1 MSLSVGI
8 VGLPNVGKSTLF
20 NALLKKQVADTAPY
34 PFCTI
39 EPNKGVVGVPDG
51 RLPVLA
57 KIVGTEKI
65 IPAVVDF
72 FDIAGLVKGAHKGE
86 GLGNQFLANIREVS
100 VICHVVRFFEDSN
113 VAHVD
118 NKIDPASDIE
128 TINSELVLAD
138 LQTLEKQK
146 EPRRK
151 VNKEEEVFWEAI
163 QVLKTE
169 MDSGKLARDVSL
181 TKEQR
186 ETVKKLFLLTDKPI
200 IYIANIGENQ
210 ISQAKEMRRKFS
222 FQPMIPLSAKME
234 ADLAVLSDKEQK
246 EYLTQYGLEESGLER
261 LIKLAYEALGLI
273 SFLTTTGDKEAR
285 AWTIKKGTPAKIAA
299 GVVHSDFE
307 KNFIK
312 ADVAA
317 FEDFVQNG
325 GWLNTRTAG
334 KVRSEGK
341 DYLVKDGEVIEF
353 KIGR

>member
-1 MSLSVGI
+1 MNLSCGI

-20 NALLKKQVADTAPY
+20 NALLKKQIADTAPY

-39 EPNKGVVGVPDG
+39 EPNKGVVRVPDG

-65 IPAVVDF
+65 IPAVVEF
-72 FDIAGLVKGAHKGE
+72 FDIAGLVRGAHRGE

-128 TINSELVLAD
+128 TINSELILAD

-151 VNKEEEVFWEAI
+151 ANKEEEVFWEAV

-169 MDSGKLARDVSL
+169 MDSGKLARNVSL

-186 ETVKKLFLLTDKPI
+186 QLVKKLFLLTDKPI
-200 IYIANIGENQ
+200 IYIANIGEEQ
-210 ISQAKEMRRKFS
+210 ISKIGELFRKFP
-222 FQPMIPLSAKME
+222 FQPVIPLSAKME

-246 EYLTQYGLEESGLER
+246 EYLTQYNLEESGLER
-261 LIKLAYEALGLI
+261 LIKLAYETLGLV
-273 SFLTTTGDKEAR
+273 SFLTAGEKEAR

-312 ADVAA
+312 ADIVS
-317 FEDFVQNG
+317 FEDFVQYD
-325 GWLNTRTAG
+325 GWLNSRTAG

-341 DYLVKDGEVIEF
+341 DYLMKDGEVVEF
-353 KIGR
+353 KVGR